1 MRSRALKWLHVTPV
15 GGVNNSV
22 RLVATCLLC
31 ACAASPSS
39 ARNLNEIL
47 KGVEA
52 RYNSAR
58 TLEARFEQ
66 RWLAGGRP
74 RRAESGTLKLLKPG
88 KMRWDY
94 TIPAGKL
101 FLSDGKTLWYA
112 SPATGRVERTAM
124 KNADD
129 FRTPLAF
136 LLGRLSFKK
145 TFQDLELR
153 ESGSEATIVAIPKAS
168 RAPYSKV
175 EFTLS
180 PANEITRLLI
190 TGLDETIM
198 EFRFSGEKLNA
209 SIDSASFRYTPP
221 AGVEVVEVKG
231 FGETEAER

>member
-1 MRSRALKWLHVTPV
+1 M
-15 GGVNNSV
+15 
-22 RLVATCLLC
+22 
-31 ACAASPSS
+31 
-39 ARNLNEIL
+39 L

-58 TLEARFEQ
+58 TLEASFEQ

-94 TIPAGKL
+94 TTPAGKL
-101 FLSDGKTLWYA
+101 FLSDGRTLWYA

-136 LLGRLSFKK
+136 LLGRLNFKK
-145 TFQDLELR
+145 TFQDFELR
-153 ESGSEATIVAIPKAS
+153 ESGSEATVVAIPKS
-168 RAPYSKV
+168 NRAPYSKV

-180 PANEITRLLI
+180 PANEIKRLLV
-190 TGLDETIM
+190 TGLDETVM
-198 EFRFSGEKLNA
+198 EFRFSSERLNA
-209 SIDSASFRYTPP
+209 AVDSGLFRYTPP
-221 AGVEVVEVKG
+221 PGVEVVEVKG
-231 FGETEAER
+231 FGEAEAER